1 MDEDKCNKCKTTK
14 DVIRE
19 LNGEIAVANSL
30 YQELI
35 ERVDKIGK
43 RIFKVKTEVDNL
55 ENGE

>member
-1 MDEDKCNKCKTTK
+1 MDEDKRKEIYDIN
-14 DVIRE
+14 R
-19 LNGEIAVANSL
+19 EIAVTNSL

-43 RIFKVKTEVDNL
+43 RIFKVKNEVNNL